1 MRNLEHGKRIV
12 TDNTRLATFRNGLAL
27 CAAIAVATASL
38 SAQAAWTY
46 DADAKTLSNGTYSFS
61 AKVVTKTDPSNSQ
74 EVTGLEI
81 TGKPTAGSG
90 DLDFTDVEKDTNYK
104 LISFSYYGVEKF
116 VDGISGCTKFVAP
129 DLMQLGRQMFQDY
142 TALAEVVVSDKLTTF
157 PQYCFNEATAL
168 TKITPTA
175 FPYVATVEQSVFC
188 KTGIESIS
196 LPSVT
201 TIKDYAF
208 LNCQCLTG
216 DLSFPLLETA
226 GCQAFCYATKI
237 TSFSAPKLKQVEG
250 QMFRGCSE
258 ITNIVVGADCQT
270 NFANGCYSICPKLE
284 NITPAPVI
292 TSLSVSP
299 FSTESQDTA
308 YFKSNPLVIKVS
320 GTTSISGSYMKNIP
334 SLKHIEITCENIES
348 VGAWAFQNIADDAEI
363 TWEGPA
369 PTTIDDYAFYGDVN
383 SKLKRKRLIVK
394 GGDANLESWKSST
407 YFSELTE
414 DDKTGKLSADYQ
426 EAKKLGRVKGRIGS
440 YLWLVKG
447 ETSGLMI
454 IIR

>member
-1 MRNLEHGKRIV
+1 MRNFEHGKRIV
-12 TDNTRLATFRNGLAL
+12 TDNTRLATFRNGFAL
-27 CAAIAVATASL
+27 CAAIAVATVSL
-38 SAQAAWTY
+38 SAQAGWTY
-46 DADAKTLSNGTYSFS
+46 ADGVLSNSENGYSFP
-61 AKVVTKTDPSNSQ
+61 AKVVTMTDPSNSQ
-74 EVTGLEI
+74 EVKGLEI

-90 DLDFTDVEKDTNYK
+90 DLDFTDIENYK

-116 VDGISGCTKFVAP
+116 IDGISGCTKFVAP
-129 DLMQLGRQMFQDY
+129 DLMQLGRQMFQEY

-157 PQYCFNEATAL
+157 PQYCFNGASAL
-168 TKITPTA
+168 AKITPTA
-175 FPYVATVEQSVFC
+175 FPHVTTVEQSVFC
-188 KTGIESIS
+188 QTRIESIS

-208 LNCQCLTG
+208 LNCQSLTG

-226 GCQAFCYATKI
+226 GWQSFCYATKI
-237 TSFSAPKLKQVEG
+237 TSFSAPKLRQVEG
-250 QMFRGCSE
+250 QMLRGCSE

-299 FSTESQDTA
+299 FDTESQDTA

-320 GTTSISGSYMKNIP
+320 GTTSISGSYMKHIP
-334 SLKHIEITCENIES
+334 SLKYIEITCENIES

-383 SKLKRKRLIVK
+383 STLKRKRLIVK
-394 GGDANLESWKSST
+394 GGDANLASWKSSA

-447 ETSGLMI
+447 GTSGLMI